1 MEQKTFVEVLV
12 PAGKAEIKPLKAAIR
27 PNTLDGK
34 RVALH
39 WNEKPGGE
47 FLLAEIKERLS
58 AKYNGIEFVYWPQ
71 GTVWRAEIEGFL
83 KEQTADVVI
92 VSVGD

>member
-1 MEQKTFVEVLV
+1 MERKAFMEVFVPV
-12 PAGKAEIKPLKAAIR
+12 GKAEIKPLRAVTR
-27 PNTLDGK
+27 PDTLDSK

-47 FLLAEIKERLS
+47 FLLAEIKKQLS
-58 AKYNGIEFVYWPQ
+58 AKCKNVEFVEWPK
-71 GTVWRAEIEGFL
+71 GTVWKADIESFM
-83 KEQTADVVI
+83 KEKPADVAI